1 MGSLL
6 IYRYGKGTKEIHGY
20 NTSRVWT
27 LVVFVILLAC
37 FVYLAATKPFGLGLW
52 LAATAGFLIL
62 GFRVAKHRSPEIKQ
76 VAQTD
81 NPLKMI
87 LDMAEDPG
95 DTIEIYFKRPQ
106 EGGEVDRPNVAY
118 VSFFSP
124 RQGIP
129 PRGADNHYRFA
140 SAGQTLYGSITGL
153 LDVLKYEMPH
163 KHIIVHFGWPLSS
176 WIDRLSIGV
185 MVFSIM
191 RLPKKYPE
199 ITFQM
204 EYFGKKSA

>member
-1 MGSLL
+1 M
-6 IYRYGKGTKEIHGY
+6 
-20 NTSRVWT
+20 
-27 LVVFVILLAC
+27 
-37 FVYLAATKPFGLGLW
+37 
-52 LAATAGFLIL
+52 
-62 GFRVAKHRSPEIKQ
+62 
-76 VAQTD
+76 
-81 NPLKMI
+81 
-87 LDMAEDPG
+87 
-95 DTIEIYFKRPQ
+95 
-106 EGGEVDRPNVAY
+106 DRPNVAY

-129 PRGADNHYRFA
+129 PRGAVNHYRFA
-140 SAGQTLYGSITGL
+140 AAGQTLYGSITGL
-153 LDVLKYEMPH
+153 LDVLTYEMPH

-204 EYFGKKSA
+204 EYFGKKS